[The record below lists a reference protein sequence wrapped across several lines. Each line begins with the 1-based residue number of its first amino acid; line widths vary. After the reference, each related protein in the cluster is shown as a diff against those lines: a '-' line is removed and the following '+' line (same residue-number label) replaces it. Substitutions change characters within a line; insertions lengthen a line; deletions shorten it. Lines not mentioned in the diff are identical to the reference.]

1 MLIPP
6 RELRKWFHVF
16 PSGVLHVGAHNA
28 EELGAYRQEGFGAVT
43 WVEAQESLI
52 AGLRKKIR
60 GTADAVFQGI
70 VWSENDINLSL
81 NIASNGQSS
90 SVYDLE
96 EHSSHYPSIVYNGL
110 QTGKSRRLDSL
121 IPTSRSFDFVN
132 LDIQGAELE
141 ALRGLGARLQQVRW
155 VYSEVNRRPL
165 YRDIPM
171 IEELDEFLAHQGFA
185 RIAVVWTQANWGDAL
200 YVKSHS
206 APKIRLLRVVG
217 TCYGLLHR
225 FSAAARPLLGPLKKP
240 LDSLYRILRKRLSSR

>member
-6 RELRKWFHVF
+6 RELKKWFDVL
-16 PSGVLHVGAHNA
+16 PNGVLHVGAHNA

-43 WVEAQESLI
+43 WVEGQESLI
-52 AGLRKKIR
+52 AGLREKIR
-60 GTADAVFQGI
+60 GSADAVFQGI

-110 QTGKSRRLDSL
+110 QIGKSRRLDSL

-171 IEELDEFLAHQGFA
+171 IEELDEFLVHQGFA

-200 YVKSHS
+200 YVRSQS
-206 APKIRLLRVVG
+206 ARKIRLLKLRGMAYRMSRRFSDLSRAPV
-217 TCYGLLHR
+217 GLLKKLVN
-225 FSAAARPLLGPLKKP
+225 PLYK
-240 LDSLYRILRKRLSSR
+240 IIRKALSSR